1 MSQLE
6 RWTDNDLGYD
16 GAVMNIPNSQLQ
28 FEVIAPNRPDSF
40 VQRFIDTRRAG
51 MHHIC
56 CEVASVDRAVQALE
70 AEGITPFGGVIESD
84 WHRHTFIHPKDSG
97 GVLFQLFEE

>member
-1 MSQLE
+1 M
-6 RWTDNDLGYD
+6 R
-16 GAVMNIPNSQLQ
+16 IPNSKLQ
-28 FEVIAPNRPDSF
+28 FEIMAPSRPDSF
-40 VQRFIDTRRAG
+40 VQKFIDARRQG

-56 CEVASVDRAVQALE
+56 CVVESVDRAAAALK
-70 AEGITPFGGVIESD
+70 ANGIEPFGGVIESD